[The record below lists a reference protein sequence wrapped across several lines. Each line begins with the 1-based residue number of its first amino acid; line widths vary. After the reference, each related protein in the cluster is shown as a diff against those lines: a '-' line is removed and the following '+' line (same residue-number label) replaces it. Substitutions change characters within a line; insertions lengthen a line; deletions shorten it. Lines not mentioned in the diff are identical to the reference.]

1 MWFLTRSSSRQTDTH
16 PWKPLHR
23 LCSRSLPARRTK
35 HGYGVNRWRLC
46 ESNDPETPPAIYR
59 RLLPSFLARSGCC
72 IELILIRRDRLRFYG
87 SKWATPLPQRR
98 VRRSRVPNNPS
109 LRDVFEISQEHQRS
123 GQRVLLSICGYSL
136 ALDAGRKNFLSDTG
150 PGKTISFSSVR
161 QDCAPISQS
170 APAHT
175 SPLLRWCNTHNAT
188 VRLFYV
194 RCLLRKSA
202 GGTPNLF

>member
-1 MWFLTRSSSRQTDTH
+1 MFPVSPREEDETWIWCEPVAL
-16 PWKPLHR
+16 
-23 LCSRSLPARRTK
+23 
-35 HGYGVNRWRLC
+35 V

-136 ALDAGRKNFLSDTG
+136 ALDAGRKNFLSETG

-161 QDCAPISQS
+161 QDSAPISQVRR
-170 APAHT
+170 PA
-175 SPLLRWCNTHNAT
+175 LLRFCAGATTHNAT
-188 VRLFYV
+188 VRI
-194 RCLLRKSA
+194 LRTMSSTEVCRWDAKLVLKSTVQA
-202 GGTPNLF
+202 G